1 MKNKIKVAAI
11 TLATAALLSG
21 CGNKV
26 ANESN
31 SSAPSM
37 FTTVE
42 IAKTWMVV
50 YHKETKVLYV
60 VSNDYHNYGNFT
72 VLLDADGSPLLWE
85 GQE

>member
-11 TLATAALLSG
+11 TLAAAAVLSG

-26 ANESN
+26 ANESD

-37 FTTVE
+37 FVAVE
-42 IAKTWMVV
+42 TAKTWMVV

-60 VSNDYHNYGNFT
+60 VSNDYRNYGNFT
-72 VLLDADGSPLLWE
+72 VLLNADGTPLLWE
-85 GQE
+85 D

>member
-11 TLATAALLSG
+11 TLAAAAVLSG

-26 ANESN
+26 ANESD

-42 IAKTWMVV
+42 IAGSWTIV
-50 YHKETKVLYV
+50 YHNETKVMYA
-60 VSNDYHNYGNFT
+60 VSAGYYNYGTFT
-72 VLLDADGSPLLWE
+72 VMLDTDGSPLLWE